1 MNENIVKKIQK
12 LLEMAERGTE
22 NEKQVALIKAQKL
35 MLDYHIEDAE
45 LHGYDT
51 TNKKVVKKYSNT
63 VNCYASW
70 AMKLSMLITKNF
82 RCHPTYI
89 TVQHSKGK
97 VIHCVIYGFE
107 EDVEICFE
115 VFEKAHQYIKKGSK
129 SLINWCYRCNKPI
142 KGVKEDYCR
151 GFLDGLEEGFHQQI
165 LGNQKYAV
173 MVVVPKE
180 VKEETSKLG
189 SKKFAIRLVMQA
201 HDLTAQQIGYQ
212 DGFRFVQDKQEVN
225 LANAEEGAIC
235 NEQN

>member
-22 NEKQVALIKAQKL
+22 NEKQIALIKAQKL

-107 EDVEICFE
+107 EDVEICLE
-115 VFEKAHQYIKKGSK
+115 VFEKAHQYMKKGSK
-129 SLINWCYRCNKPI
+129 TLINWYYRCNKPI

-151 GFLDGLEEGFHQQI
+151 GFLEGLEEGFHQQI
-165 LGNQKYAV
+165 LGNQKYAI
-173 MVVVPKE
+173 MVVVPEAVTK
-180 VKEETSKLG
+180 VTSQLG
-189 SKKFAIRLVMQA
+189 EKSFSTRLVMQA
-201 HDLTAQQIGYQ
+201 HDHTAQLIGYQ

-225 LANAEEGAIC
+225 LANVKRGAIC
-235 NEQN
+235 NE

>member
-45 LHGYDT
+45 LNGYDA
-51 TNKKVVKKYSNT
+51 TNKKVVYKFSNK

-70 AMKLSMLITKNF
+70 AKKLSVLISKNF
-82 RCHPTYI
+82 RCQPTYL
-89 TVQHSKGK
+89 VKSHSKGK
-97 VIHCVIYGFE
+97 IIRCAIYGFE
-107 EDVEICFE
+107 EDVEICLE
-115 VFEKAHQYIKKGSK
+115 VFEKAHEYMRKGSK
-129 SLINWCYRCNKPI
+129 TLINWYYRCNKPV
-142 KGVKEDYCR
+142 KGVKEDYCQ
-151 GFLDGLEEGFHQQI
+151 GFLKGLEEGFHQQI

-189 SKKFAIRLVMQA
+189 SKRFATRLVMQA
-201 HDLTAQQIGYQ
+201 QDQTAQRIGYQ
-212 DGFRFVQDKQEVN
+212 DGFRFVQGKQDLINVGEH
-225 LANAEEGAIC
+225 I
-235 NEQN
+235 